1 MKMNCIAVDDELL
14 ALKKIQR
21 FAEKIDYLNLLGT
34 FDNALATFS
43 FLRENKVDLIFL
55 DIQMDEF
62 TGIQLLETL
71 KDPPYVILTTAYDEY
86 ALKAYELDVVD
97 YLLKPIPFERFVK
110 AVEKVYVRFLKDQ
123 NQQQQHQQQH
133 QISTGNTSDQQN
145 DHAEF
150 TFIKSGNKTVKVYFN
165 KILYIEGQR
174 DYLQIHTEDSKIMT
188 LLNFKKMQEL
198 LDPQRFVRV
207 HKSYLISIDKIDYIE
222 NNAIR
227 IKDKLIPVSTTYKVA
242 FFNLLNNKN
251 FI

>member
-1 MKMNCIAVDDELL
+1 MKMNCIAVDDEVL

-34 FDNALATFS
+34 FDNALSTFS
-43 FLRENKVDLIFL
+43 FLREHKVDLIFL

-62 TGIQLLETL
+62 TGIQLLETI
-71 KDPPYVILTTAYDEY
+71 KDPPYVILTTAYNEY

-110 AVEKVYVRFLKDQ
+110 AVEKVYARFLKDQ
-123 NQQQQHQQQH
+123 NHRQVAQVVTPQSA
-133 QISTGNTSDQQN
+133 STEPTD
-145 DHAEF
+145 F
-150 TFIKSGNKTVKVYFN
+150 TFIKSGNKTIKVYFN

-198 LDPQRFVRV
+198 LDPTKFVRV
-207 HKSYLISIDKIDYIE
+207 HKSYIIAVDKIEYIE
-222 NNAIR
+222 NNAIKVR
-227 IKDKLIPVSTTYKVA
+227 DKLIPVSSTYKVA
-242 FFNLLNNKN
+242 FYNLLNQKN
-251 FI
+251 IL

>member
-1 MKMNCIAVDDELL
+1 MKLNCIAVDDELL

-34 FDNALATFS
+34 FDNALSTFS

-123 NQQQQHQQQH
+123 NSHQQPL
-133 QISTGNTSDQQN
+133 TGSVTENQTDQP
-145 DHAEF
+145 EF
-150 TFIKSGNKTVKVYFN
+150 TFIKSGNKTMKVYFN

-188 LLNFKKMQEL
+188 LLNFKKIQEL

-207 HKSYLISIDKIDYIE
+207 HKSYLISVDKIDYIE

-227 IKDKLIPVSTTYKVA
+227 IKDKLIPVSNTYKVA
-242 FFNLLNNKN
+242 FFNLLNKKN

>member
-34 FDNALATFS
+34 FDNALSTFS

-62 TGIQLLETL
+62 TGIQLLETI
-71 KDPPYVILTTAYDEY
+71 KDPPYVILTTAFDEY

-97 YLLKPIPFERFVK
+97 YLLKPIPFERFIK
-110 AVEKVYVRFLKDQ
+110 AVEKVYARFLKDNSPNAPVQ
-123 NQQQQHQQQH
+123 QTNGLNQ
-133 QISTGNTSDQQN
+133 SGAPDYM
-145 DHAEF
+145 
-150 TFIKSGNKTVKVYFN
+150 FIKSGNKTVKVYFN

-198 LDPQRFVRV
+198 LDPHKFVRV
-207 HKSYLISIDKIDYIE
+207 HKSYIIAIDKINYIE
-222 NNAIR
+222 NNAIK
-227 IKDKLIPVSTTYKVA
+227 IKDKLIPVSSTYKIA
-242 FFNLLNNKN
+242 FYNLLNNKN
-251 FI
+251 FL

>member
-1 MKMNCIAVDDELL
+1 MKMNCIAVDDEQL

-34 FDNALATFS
+34 FDNALSTFS
-43 FLRENKVDLIFL
+43 FLRENKIDLIFL

-62 TGIQLLETL
+62 TGIQLLETI
-71 KDPPYVILTTAYDEY
+71 KDPPYVILTTAYNEY

-97 YLLKPIPFERFVK
+97 YLLKPIPFDRFVK
-110 AVEKVYVRFLKDQ
+110 AVEKVYARFLKDQ
-123 NQQQQHQQQH
+123 NLRQVTQAAPAQNLSPNDQ
-133 QISTGNTSDQQN
+133 SDY
-145 DHAEF
+145 

-198 LDPQRFVRV
+198 LDPQKFVRV
-207 HKSYLISIDKIDYIE
+207 HKSYIIALDKIDYIE
-222 NNAIR
+222 NNAIKIR
-227 IKDKLIPVSTTYKVA
+227 NKLIPVSSTYKVA
-242 FFNLLNNKN
+242 FFNLLNKNN